1 MAFVKAPWWI
11 VDGNGRRIGF
21 LYPEDMAMILESY
34 YGNRKWVNQF
44 AEDFGHSR
52 SAVDRWKDGKTPIPK
67 HVAMTLNLLSAMKT
81 RGIPV
86 TPVDAPWLPVIEDK
100 SADAD
105 DPADAGND

>member
-1 MAFVKAPWWI
+1 MAFVKEEWWI

-81 RGIPV
+81 RGIPI
-86 TPVDAPWLPVIEDK
+86 TPVDAPWLPESTRTKATDDET
-100 SADAD
+100 ADAVED
-105 DPADAGND
+105 